1 MTPRERMAVAMRH
14 GVPDRVP
21 VMCQL
26 ALGHYF
32 LNAGLDP
39 VDVERRITPRTAA
52 MTQPR
57 GGRTAMT

>member
-1 MTPRERMAVAMRH
+1 MNGCERMDVAMRL

-32 LNAGLDP
+32 LHAGLDA
-39 VDVERRITPRTAA
+39 VEIWHSSDAFAEALIRLQHR
-52 MTQPR
+52 
-57 GGRTAMT
+57 